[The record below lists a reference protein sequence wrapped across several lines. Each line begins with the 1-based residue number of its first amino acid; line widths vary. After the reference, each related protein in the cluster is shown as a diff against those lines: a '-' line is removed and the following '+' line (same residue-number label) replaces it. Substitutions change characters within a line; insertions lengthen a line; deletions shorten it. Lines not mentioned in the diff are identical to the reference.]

1 MWIDDL
7 RQALVRGA
15 QRATPWPPRER
26 VLDEA
31 TYRRIVS
38 EAIDLQVVEAAEDVR
53 SGAGVPNV
61 PVFPPPEPAARRRT
75 LVSRWLTSSMGR
87 DWLLQA
93 DRRLRDLDAIPSAE
107 LPTWLER
114 LLRAAIARR
123 PLEATSTTELLVDSA
138 INVLTAP
145 EPLEPDVLGY
155 LHATQLL
162 RDGQTTNLGRVLLR
176 LEGRDAVRWLL
187 VTELIQSTGPGDPHR
202 LSQATAEL
210 LLARPEDTV
219 WDGRHEDE
227 SPEFPHAWSTFKR
240 FESLNLLWTNPDPLV
255 RGYRLWP
262 EGAAILREVSS
273 SDFPMRAVAG
283 ALLEQD
289 AVPLVSD
296 RRYRAGAERRAADWV
311 VETMAHGLRN
321 ALGPIGFALEELGA
335 RVPNL
340 TREPAFAR
348 IGGGVERSLKLIQDL
363 VMLSSGARADAEPFD
378 VAAALRDV
386 VAFANGGGVALDV
399 AAVKGVRVAGSRV
412 RFVHA
417 LADLIRNA
425 RRHARAEQSSRIEVA
440 TERGARTLRVI
451 VDDNGT
457 GVPRELRDRIFQT
470 GFSTHPQG
478 TGQGLS
484 LLTEVVRDDHGGT
497 ITVDDSPLGGAR
509 FVLTIPLEEES

>member
-1 MWIDDL
+1 
-7 RQALVRGA
+7 
-15 QRATPWPPRER
+15 
-26 VLDEA
+26 
-31 TYRRIVS
+31 
-38 EAIDLQVVEAAEDVR
+38 
-53 SGAGVPNV
+53 
-61 PVFPPPEPAARRRT
+61 
-75 LVSRWLTSSMGR
+75 MGR

-227 SPEFPHAWSTFKR
+227 SPEFPHAWSTFER

-289 AVPLVSD
+289 APGFASCTPWLTSSAMREGTRAPNS
-296 RRYRAGAERRAADWV
+296 RRGSRSRPSVEPGLSASSSMTTGPGSRGNCGTASSRRASA
-311 VETMAHGLRN
+311 
-321 ALGPIGFALEELGA
+321 PIRRG
-335 RVPNL
+335 
-340 TREPAFAR
+340 
-348 IGGGVERSLKLIQDL
+348 
-363 VMLSSGARADAEPFD
+363 RAK
-378 VAAALRDV
+378 V
-386 VAFANGGGVALDV
+386 
-399 AAVKGVRVAGSRV
+399 SRC
-412 RFVHA
+412 
-417 LADLIRNA
+417 
-425 RRHARAEQSSRIEVA
+425 
-440 TERGARTLRVI
+440 
-451 VDDNGT
+451 
-457 GVPRELRDRIFQT
+457 
-470 GFSTHPQG
+470 
-478 TGQGLS
+478 
-484 LLTEVVRDDHGGT
+484 
-497 ITVDDSPLGGAR
+497 
-509 FVLTIPLEEES
+509 